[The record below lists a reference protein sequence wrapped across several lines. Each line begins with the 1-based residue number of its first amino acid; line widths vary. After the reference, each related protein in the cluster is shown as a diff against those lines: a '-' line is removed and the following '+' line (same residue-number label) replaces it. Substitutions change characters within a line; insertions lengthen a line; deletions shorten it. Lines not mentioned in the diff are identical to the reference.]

1 MNMLIS
7 LKILQDINMNNYD
20 WEKEVNVRYAG
31 TNILLIIISFCIRIF
46 ELIVGV
52 RKKGKLAVSKEKL
65 RITLTNYFLW
75 IIKRNEETLFISLSR
90 INAFS
95 IGYARG
101 GLVKRT
107 TTSLFV
113 SGMEPVVII
122 YKDASY
128 DEVLSKFNEIV
139 K

>member
-1 MNMLIS
+1 
-7 LKILQDINMNNYD
+7 MNNYD

-31 TNILLIIISFCIRIF
+31 TNILLIIVSFFTRIF
-46 ELIVGV
+46 ELLIGV
-52 RKKGKLAVSKEKL
+52 RKKGKLAISKEKIRL
-65 RITLTNYFLW
+65 ILTNYFLW
-75 IIKRNEETLFISLSR
+75 IIKRDEETLFISLSR

-95 IGYARG
+95 IGYARAG
-101 GLVKRT
+101 FVKRT
-107 TTSLFV
+107 RTSLFV
-113 SGMEPVVII
+113 GGMEPAVII